1 MKKKPRIPLII
12 AGILAVSCLG
22 FLLAGMTIPR
32 SFDHLSS
39 KRGITSPARA
49 SKSIAIVHEG
59 TYPGFSD
66 TPVTAEQAA
75 PSQQALY
82 ALDRQKYTWAFPLLR
97 PRNGGIAIYELTGCS
112 PEYIAYWDGR
122 HLWLPKGFE
131 GPWVGYAPTSP
142 EELDQALRATCQ

>member
-1 MKKKPRIPLII
+1 MKKKLRIPLLT
-12 AGILAVSCLG
+12 AGFLTVFCLG
-22 FLLAGMTIPR
+22 FLLAGMTIPC
-32 SFDHLSS
+32 SFDQLSP
-39 KRGITSPARA
+39 KRSVTSPARA
-49 SKSIAIVHEG
+49 SESIAILHEG

-75 PSQQALY
+75 PSQQVLN

-142 EELDQALRATCQ
+142 EELDQALRIACQ